1 MLTFSPLLPSKNKT
15 RPPPA
20 RRAAST
26 CRRASRSS
34 RRSTAG
40 TWRRRRLDERRH
52 CDSEKS
58 MSARRRRRRRRRG
71 QDIFLQ
77 RETAMGYTWTAKR
90 AGVLVEVLHH
100 LIFLPCRALAH
111 PFFGLGPPWALACES
126 RNHALC
132 RPPRR
137 IGLGGPQPSCVVQPQ
152 TPPPPPHLREGGSWA
167 GDGCRATAIPGCWR
181 RQQHAASSS
190 SAPLECRPEPRLRA
204 ALTRTAARWLME
216 QGVQLVLLGSGSPE
230 LEAALR

>member
-152 TPPPPPHLREGGSWA
+152 TPPPPPKNSPPLLFAEHFARDTRDATYNCFLHNNTHTCLRVNA
-167 GDGCRATAIPGCWR
+167 M
-181 RQQHAASSS
+181 QY
-190 SAPLECRPEPRLRA
+190 
-204 ALTRTAARWLME
+204 
-216 QGVQLVLLGSGSPE
+216 
-230 LEAALR
+230 